1 MNYQAFIFDL
11 NGTIIDDMA
20 FHEEAWFRIL
30 NQELGAGMSR
40 EEVNG
45 HMYGKNSELLD
56 RIFGPERFT
65 EAEKHALSRRKEE
78 LYQEAYL
85 PHLTLLPGLRNFLEA
100 AAAKGIP
107 MAIGTAAIPFNVDF
121 VLDRLGI
128 RAYFKALVTADDV
141 RKSKPDPET
150 FLSCAR
156 LLQVAPAGCLVFE
169 DAPKGAEAAANAGM
183 DAVILTTGHG
193 PEQFGQQE
201 NILFFAPDYTDD
213 KLLALV

>member
-1 MNYQAFIFDL
+1 MRYNAFIFDL

-20 FHEEAWFRIL
+20 FHATAWFRIL
-30 NQELGAGMSR
+30 NEELGAGMSR
-40 EEVNG
+40 EEVNS

-65 EAEKHALSRRKEE
+65 ETEKQDLSLRKEQ

-85 PHLTLLPGLRNFLEA
+85 PHLALLPGLEDFLEA
-100 AAAKGIP
+100 AAQKGIP
-107 MAIGTAAIPFNVDF
+107 MAVGTAAIPFNVDF

-128 RAYFKALVTADDV
+128 RRYFSAIVTADDV
-141 RKSKPDPET
+141 STSKPDPET

-156 LLQVAPAGCLVFE
+156 LLNVAPSGCLVFE

-183 DAVILTTGHG
+183 DAAILTTGHQ
-193 PEQFGQQE
+193 PAEFGRQE
-201 NILFFAPDYTDD
+201 HIRFYIPDYTDPRVTG
-213 KLLALV
+213 LV

>member
-1 MNYQAFIFDL
+1 MRYKAFIFDL
-11 NGTIIDDMA
+11 NGTVIDDMA
-20 FHEEAWFRIL
+20 FHEDAWFRIL

-65 EAEKHALSRRKEE
+65 EAEKHALSLRKEAF
-78 LYQEAYL
+78 YQEAYL
-85 PHLTLLPGLRNFLEA
+85 PHLALLPGLGDFLKSA
-100 AAAKGIP
+100 ATKGIP

-141 RKSKPDPET
+141 LNSKPDPET

-156 LLQVAPAGCLVFE
+156 LLQVAPSECLVFE
-169 DAPKGAEAAANAGM
+169 DAPKGAEAAASAGM
-183 DAVILTTGHG
+183 DTVILTTGHR
-193 PEQFGQQE
+193 PEQFGQTH
-201 NILFFAPDYTDD
+201 NILFFAPDYRDE
-213 KLLALV
+213 KLSELL

>member
-1 MNYQAFIFDL
+1 MRYKAFIFDL

-65 EAEKHALSRRKEE
+65 EAEKKALSLRKEE

-85 PHLTLLPGLRNFLEA
+85 PHLTLLPGLRSFLET

-141 RKSKPDPET
+141 LKSKPDPET

-156 LLQVAPAGCLVFE
+156 LLEVAPSDCLVFE

-183 DAVILTTGHG
+183 DAAILTTGHL
-193 PEQFGQQE
+193 PEQFRQTE
-201 NILFFAPDYTDD
+201 NILFFAPDYTDQ
-213 KLLALV
+213 KLLELL